1 MQEYRKDIFTKR
13 KCRNSRKVRNS
24 LLKVISLQHFCLCF
38 SSIKKKVSLLLLYSY
53 WIDGFFFFNFHVY
66 SFPWSLNWK
75 KIFSKPLW
83 YNLLYSVIVKTEDL
97 FLQWTKMFLTLLL
110 IARVSHRLHSYG
122 NVLEAHWSVIEHI
135 LELSVLKILT
145 KACICDLRVQNIY
158 FASSPFFKQVS
169 YRFSVAFNSL
179 RRHGL
184 SVRFSQEEYWSG
196 LPFPPPGDLPDP
208 GSEPISLVSPAL
220 DGRLFNTEPAGK
232 PFLSKG
238 WCFNYCPCHS
248 LLYLNTRSQ

>member
-38 SSIKKKVSLLLLYSY
+38 SSIKKKKKVSLLLLYSY
-53 WIDGFFFFNFHVY
+53 WIDGFFFLLLFLNFHVY

-135 LELSVLKILT
+135 LEFNVLKILT
-145 KACICDLRVQNIY
+145 KECICDLRVQNIY

-169 YRFSVAFNSL
+169 YSFSVAFNSL
-179 RRHGL
+179 RPHGL

-208 GSEPISLVSPAL
+208 GSKPISLVSPVLA
-220 DGRLFNTEPAGK
+220 GRFFNTEPAGK
-232 PFLSKG
+232 PFLRKG
-238 WCFNYCPCHS
+238 
-248 LLYLNTRSQ
+248 